1 MIFLAHVNQGPS
13 ETPDVFLVKV
23 RTRYCLTWVH
33 VPHYI
38 YTEAE
43 YAFQKNKTII
53 PLKVDDDFEPSGW
66 LGPLIGTRLY
76 YRMDT
81 DELLRRNFPDLLRAM
96 GDRGRYSDDVDFPGK
111 MWDCGERRRNSD
123 IVYKPFFSQIYN
135 EEMDNCVR

>member
-33 VPHYI
+33 APHYI

-53 PLKVDDDFEPSGW
+53 PLKVEADFEPSGW

-81 DELLRRNFPDLLRAM
+81 DSLLLKNFPDLRRAI
-96 GDRGRYSDDVDFPGK
+96 GDRGLGVDAADCPGK
-111 MWDCGERRRNSD
+111 L
-123 IVYKPFFSQIYN
+123 
-135 EEMDNCVR
+135 